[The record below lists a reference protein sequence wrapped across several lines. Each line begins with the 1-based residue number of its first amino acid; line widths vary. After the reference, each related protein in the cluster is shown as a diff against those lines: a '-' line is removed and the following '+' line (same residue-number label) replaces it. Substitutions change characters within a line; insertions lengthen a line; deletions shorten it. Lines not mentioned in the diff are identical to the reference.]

1 MADDQSTTHNTLGP
15 FLSGFGQ
22 FFTQLLQFVI
32 VEEPAG
38 GAGGG
43 DCRPSLS
50 KSPESSGR
58 LNTGQEKCT
67 RPRESDNLLLLG
79 SELSVEAVLGLAKRK
94 TDMCYI
100 VRNLSQRYSPF
111 SSLHDYQL

>member
-15 FLSGFGQ
+15 LLSGFGQ

-38 GAGGG
+38 GEGGG

-50 KSPESSGR
+50 KSPELGK
-58 LNTGQEKCT
+58 TQY
-67 RPRESDNLLLLG
+67 RPREVHST
-79 SELSVEAVLGLAKRK
+79 ER
-94 TDMCYI
+94 
-100 VRNLSQRYSPF
+100 VR
-111 SSLHDYQL
+111 